1 MMIENNSHV
10 HIIPEPNITW
20 LIRSGSKIETRIQ
33 KVSSKNKVTY
43 SKSFFYKY
51 FNKNLVPIKLIQI
64 YKTGHRSYFLTYRY
78 YL

>member
-43 SKSFFYKY
+43 SKSFF
-51 FNKNLVPIKLIQI
+51 
-64 YKTGHRSYFLTYRY
+64 
-78 YL
+78 